1 MKPIVLKLSGLQ
13 SYREQQEI
21 DFTALCE
28 TGLFGIFGPTGSG
41 KSTVLDAITLAL
53 YGKVERAQNGTQ
65 GILNHSEDAVF
76 VSFSFELLS
85 DVGTHQYRVERRFK
99 RTGEHTVSNSMSRF
113 IECLADGDR
122 VIADKLGDVTRCV
135 EEYIGLKM
143 DDFTRAVVLPQG
155 KFAEFLS
162 LKGSDRRQMLQRLFH
177 LEKYGDRLMQKLSQR
192 VKDTDNRLDRLAA
205 EQTGLGDASAEAV
218 KAAKERLQ
226 QAAQEAEQ
234 LRQRLQE
241 VTTRLEKLG
250 KVRELINERSLLQQR
265 LEQLSGHEGEITAL
279 EQQLEAALSAQT
291 LLPLL
296 DGWKQIHQQSQ
307 QEQQRV
313 DELHHQWKQAEQAA
327 HHATEQEQQAR
338 QQLNQQEPRLLSRLD
353 QLQQALTLQQEC
365 RDLEQAQLQLHQQL
379 EQIAVQLN
387 DAQQQSQ
394 REQALLD
401 KAQALRDE
409 LNTQLRASEVRSQ
422 DRRELQEAQQRLNT
436 LDTTRARFSELEQ
449 EQQTQLSATSRYDA
463 AWEQLEQEHIHFG
476 NEEQQLFQQATFL
489 QNEQQT
495 QEQRLLQ
502 FQEQLQQWEQSYHAA
517 SREAETHR
525 LAAVLA
531 AQLQDGEP
539 CAVCGSIH
547 HPHPASLQ
555 KDTEQ
560 AQADKEQDALPII
573 EQLQQSVRQYS
584 ESIRSRMF
592 ELSTMRTDWEW
603 LHSDGP
609 AAVESSQ
616 SSHTAV
622 VSTQEQLALAELD
635 QQAKEHSPT
644 TESVDIDALFQKK
657 DKLDFERMQT
667 TATDWLNLFASQHSE
682 LEQRLQQ
689 LRQHLR
695 NWRQQQREWSQR
707 RTAVQ
712 AERQSAQRL
721 LEQSNNRLEA
731 AQQQLQQLLN
741 DWQEHHP
748 ELTEQQARERFAD
761 LAHKDEQADH
771 IRARLEKSAPYIEE
785 RNKAIREGEQQINA
799 LERQQIQE
807 RTRYESDQRHLQDKQ
822 NLLQQWIGEQS
833 AEQLITE
840 ANNELNRYRHEAT
853 QWSEQLRNAQQLQQ
867 QAGQNHALAMQSAQ
881 SLSAQSEQ
889 AAQRWQQAL
898 EESRFDDEQE
908 VAAAGMDEQQLQ
920 AARQRIDSHREQQRE
935 LSVHLRELESKLDGQ
950 TVSEEQWQQLQQ
962 EWQDARQ
969 ADEAAL
975 EYRARATR
983 DFEDLEQRHVR
994 WLELERQRTEL
1005 AVEANHLSKLQG
1017 SMRGNAFVEYI
1028 AEEQLMQVSLAA
1040 SERLRFLTRQRY
1052 SLEVD
1057 SGGGFVIC
1065 DNGNG
1070 GIRRPVSTL
1079 SGGETFLTSL
1089 SLALALSAQIQLR
1102 GQYPLQFFFLDE
1114 GFGTLDPELLDTVVT
1129 SLEKLH
1135 TDRLS
1140 VGIIS
1145 HVPELRMRLPRKLVV
1160 VPAEQAGKGSR
1171 VVMETM

>member
-1 MKPIVLKLSGLQ
+1 MKPILLKLSGLQ

-21 DFTALCE
+21 DFTTLCE

-135 EEYIGLKM
+135 EDYIGLKM

-205 EQTGLGDASAEAV
+205 EQTGLGDASADAV
-218 KAAKERLQ
+218 KVAKERLQ

-241 VTTRLEKLG
+241 VTIRLEKLG
-250 KVRELINERSLLQQR
+250 KVRELIHEQSLLQQR
-265 LEQLSGHEGEITAL
+265 LEQLSGNEDAIAAL
-279 EQQLEAALSAQT
+279 EQQWEAAVSAQT

-296 DGWKQIHQQSQ
+296 DGWKQMHQQSQ
-307 QEQQRV
+307 QEQQRA
-313 DELHHQWKQAEQAA
+313 DELHNQWKQAEQASV
-327 HHATEQEQQAR
+327 HATEQEQQAR
-338 QQLNQQEPRLLSRLD
+338 QQLNQHEPRLLSRLE
-353 QLQQALTLQQEC
+353 QLQQALTLQKEC
-365 RDLEQAQLQLHQQL
+365 RELEQAQLQLHQQL
-379 EQIAVQLN
+379 EQIAAQLN
-387 DAQQQSQ
+387 DAQQQAQ

-401 KAQALRDE
+401 KAQALREE

-422 DRRELQEAQQRLNT
+422 DRRELQEAQQRLNA
-436 LDTTRARFSELEQ
+436 LDTARSRFKELEH
-449 EQQTQLSATSRYDA
+449 EQQAQQSAASRYDA
-463 AWEQLEQEHIHFG
+463 TWEQLEQENIRFG
-476 NEEQQLFQQATFL
+476 SEEQHLFQQATSL
-489 QNEQQT
+489 QSEQQH
-495 QEQRLLQ
+495 QEQILLQ
-502 FQEQLQQWEQSYHAA
+502 FQQQLQQWEQSHHAA

-525 LAAVLA
+525 LATVLA

-539 CAVCGSIH
+539 CAVCGSVH
-547 HPHPASLQ
+547 HPHPASLPQ
-555 KDTEQ
+555 NSEQAPTEQ
-560 AQADKEQDALPII
+560 EQDALQVI
-573 EQLQQSVRQYS
+573 EQLQQSAREHS
-584 ESIRSRMF
+584 ESIRSRTF
-592 ELSTMRTDWEW
+592 ELRTLLTDWEW
-603 LHSDGP
+603 LHSDGST
-609 AAVESSQ
+609 VEAY
-616 SSHTAV
+616 SHTDAA
-622 VSTQEQLALAELD
+622 STQAQTELAEQDRL
-635 QQAKEHSPT
+635 AKQDPYN
-644 TESVDIDALFQKK
+644 TEFAGSYASLAFQ
-657 DKLDFERMQT
+657 DKTDVNSMQKE
-667 TATDWLNLFASQHSE
+667 ATNWLNAYVAQTSD
-682 LEQRLQQ
+682 LEQRIHQ
-689 LRQHLR
+689 LRQQLR
-695 NWRQQQREWSQR
+695 NWRQQQRDWSQR
-707 RTAVQ
+707 RTALQ

-721 LEQSNNRLEA
+721 LEQSRNRLEA
-731 AQQQLQQLLN
+731 TQQQTQQLLQ
-741 DWQEHHP
+741 DWQQHHP

-761 LAHKDEQADH
+761 LTRLDEQADQ
-771 IRARLEKSAPYIEE
+771 IRGRLEKSAPYIEE
-785 RNKAIREGEQQINA
+785 RSQAIRQYEQQINT

-807 RTRYESDQRHLQDKQ
+807 RTRYEGDQRYLQEKQ

-840 ANNELNRYRHEAT
+840 ANNELNQYRHEAT
-853 QWSEQLRNAQQLQQ
+853 QWAERLRSAQQLHQ
-867 QAGQNHALAMQSAQ
+867 QAGQHHALAVQSAQ

-898 EESRFDDEQE
+898 EQSRFDDEHH
-908 VAAAGMDEQQLQ
+908 VAAARMDEQQLQ

-962 EWQDARQ
+962 EWQETRQ

-1005 AVEANHLSKLQG
+1005 AVESNHLSKLQA

-1160 VPAEQAGKGSR
+1160 VPAEQAGVGSR

>member
-250 KVRELINERSLLQQR
+250 KVRELINEKSLLQQR
-265 LEQLSGHEGEITAL
+265 LEQLSGHEDEIGSL

-313 DELHHQWKQAEQAA
+313 DELHQQWKQAEQAA
-327 HHATEQEQQAR
+327 YHATEQEQQAR
-338 QQLNQQEPRLLSRLD
+338 QQLNQQEPRLRSRLD

-365 RDLEQAQLQLHQQL
+365 HDLEQAQLQLHQQL
-379 EQIAVQLN
+379 EQIAAQLN

-401 KAQALRDE
+401 KAQVLRDE

-436 LDTTRARFSELEQ
+436 LDTARTRVSELEQ

-463 AWEQLEQEHIHFG
+463 TWEQLEQEHIHFG
-476 NEEQQLFQQATFL
+476 SAEQQLFQQATSL
-489 QNEQQT
+489 QTEQQR

-539 CAVCGSIH
+539 CAVCGSVH
-547 HPHPASLQ
+547 HPHPAILQ
-555 KDTEQ
+555 QDTEQ
-560 AQADKEQDALPII
+560 AQADEQHDPLQVI

-584 ESIRSRMF
+584 ENIRSRTF
-592 ELSTMRTDWEW
+592 ELSNIRTDWEW
-603 LHSDGP
+603 LHSDG
-609 AAVESSQ
+609 AAASDQ
-616 SSHTAV
+616 SYPV
-622 VSTQEQLALAELD
+622 VTSTQEQPALAELD
-635 QQAKEHSPT
+635 QRVKENSSNA
-644 TESVDIDALFQKK
+644 ESVESHTLFQMK
-657 DKLDFERMQT
+657 DQLDFDRIQT
-667 TATDWLNLFASQHSE
+667 AATDWLNQFAPQHSE
-682 LEQRLQQ
+682 LEQQLQQ
-689 LRQHLR
+689 LRQQLR

-721 LEQSNNRLEA
+721 LEQSSTRLEA

-761 LAHKDEQADH
+761 LARKDEQADH
-771 IRARLEKSAPYIEE
+771 IRGRLEKSAPYIEE

-853 QWSEQLRNAQQLQQ
+853 QWAEQLRNAQLLQQ
-867 QAGQNHALAMQSAQ
+867 QAGQNHALAVQSAQ

-898 EESRFDDEQE
+898 QESRFDNEQQ
-908 VAAAGMDEQQLQ
+908 VAAARMDEQQMQ

-994 WLELERQRTEL
+994 WLELERQRTKL
-1005 AVEANHLSKLQG
+1005 AVESNHLSKLQG